1 MKGDAGLQGP
11 PGENGTV
18 GPQGPPGENGTR
30 GPQGPPGENGTVGPQ
45 GSPGVKGDAGPQGQL
60 GYPGPKGMKG
70 AKGIS
75 GLKGAVGY
83 GSPGAKGMKG
93 SRGPPGYGYKG
104 SRGPPGYGYKGSRGP
119 PGSPGGGVT
128 YTYWGKTTCPY
139 GRTRVYKGY
148 AGGGPLSGHGGGS
161 NLICATDNPRYHRE
175 STNTDRD
182 ASQLYG
188 AEYKACC
195 GQRLS
200 SIGSN
205 NIPVQCVMFPLA
217 PHKSWYQEH
226 IYAPQDG
233 PQSTVDG

>member
-1 MKGDAGLQGP
+1 MKGEKGILGQ
-11 PGENGTV
+11 
-18 GPQGPPGENGTR
+18 R
-30 GPQGPPGENGTVGPQ
+30 GP
-45 GSPGVKGDAGPQGQL
+45 AGY
-60 GYPGPKGMKG
+60 GYPGP
-70 AKGIS
+70 KGIS

-83 GSPGAKGMKG
+83 GSPGVKGMKG

-104 SRGPPGYGYKGSRGP
+104 SRGPPGP
-119 PGSPGGGVT
+119 PGGGVT

-148 AGGGPLSGHGGGS
+148 AGGGQWGTHGGGS

-200 SIGSN
+200 SIGSS
-205 NIPVQCVMFPLA
+205 NIPCAVCHV
-217 PHKSWYQEH
+217 
-226 IYAPQDG
+226 
-233 PQSTVDG
+233 STRSSQIMVPGTYLCP